1 LSKHRVGRRLQ
12 AGHKPHQKGR
22 RTKADW
28 CINTFPLQENR
39 THQEQTKK
47 NRAENEPGQG
57 KTDNEKLI
65 KNRPRPA
72 RDNKPKARSE
82 NVITLANTLMQ
93 RLIYQRKIQTS

>member
-1 LSKHRVGRRLQ
+1 MGQLFFRALSRFYPEAQGAHWKENMSKTITIQRLSKHRAGRRLQ
-12 AGHKPHQKGR
+12 TGHKPHQKGR

-57 KTDNEKLI
+57 K
-65 KNRPRPA
+65 
-72 RDNKPKARSE
+72 E
-82 NVITLANTLMQ
+82 N
-93 RLIYQRKIQTS
+93 